1 MTATNYAVLA
11 AVIFAI
17 VAVLQLVRALLGAE
31 VKVGSASIP
40 VWASWIAFLVASLL
54 VWLGFTTTHV

>member
-1 MTATNYAVLA
+1 MTAMKLRRLA

-17 VAVLQLVRALLGAE
+17 VAVLQLARALLGAE

-40 VWASWIAFLVASLL
+40 LWASWIAFLVVSLL
-54 VWLGFTTTHV
+54 AWLGFTTTHV

>member
-1 MTATNYAVLA
+1 MTAINYAVLA

-31 VKVGSASIP
+31 VKVGSAST

-54 VWLGFTTTHV
+54 AWLGFTTTHV